1 MRVLKK
7 ERKGFTILEL
17 LAAVVIVGIIATLA
31 IIAINRYVLQGHNV
45 IDNQIEKQLI
55 LATKNYYSDNKTKFI
70 NIDEKGVVVWYTTL
84 NANNYISN
92 DLVDSNGNSCAK
104 SYVVV
109 KKDKSKYSYTGCII
123 CDNDGYNNTKDK
135 KECSESLDNTI
146 YCQWTDPNGNK
157 LNKTYLGVKKNNQ
170 VTLKL
175 TCKGKGIKF
184 VNGSTLDVDN
194 MISSELGNLEKLH
207 YLPYHNSK
215 KELVSF
221 TSNIKYTALP
231 NSNGNGAVSF
241 NKNSAYVVD
250 NSGQKVPNVL
260 TSYDGIVIDGKGPSC
275 TLSGPYKDSSL
286 KTSVKAVKD
295 GSVVYYSLVCKDDNN
310 VNGSIEKSGFKSS
323 DSINELNIVS
333 KPKNDAKEK
342 SAIISVSVKATK
354 GSSSKFNLTYKK
366 DQLFDN
372 YDNGNDEV
380 SSSIKGSSSTLVID
394 DEPPTCTF
402 TGPALNATYK
412 TRKSA
417 LNIVDE
423 YPNDYVYYELKCT
436 DEGGIDSSTFKFS
449 DIQNNGF
456 SRIEQSDTMKSVENN
471 GVVIGYK
478 YDIMAYEN
486 PNAVPNTTKATLK
499 YNKSNLSDSV
509 GNKGEGTIESSP
521 VIMIDNNAIPSCNI
535 TYSGNNDG
543 SGTLTGVMS
552 DKIGLKKY
560 AWSTE
565 VGEPD
570 QNDYIDINGTSNS
583 VTDKIFKSG
592 TYYLHMINEL
602 GLPGYCQLESEYIV
616 INAPGNPEIEAS
628 DGKSSGDWH
637 KKDYKLTAKGSN
649 SGVVY
654 HIGTNKNNLSSSST
668 EDVDYETKGTI
679 YYAEACWRKNTDIC
693 SETVQY
699 KALLD
704 KTPPTCTLTMRKFSG
719 FLNNDGSIP
728 SKNDEGEYEDDHWTQ
743 YGVKISMS
751 CSDNKNGSGLK
762 SRQITKPG
770 GRDDLGKWTAITS
783 AEGDGEHVVTAT
795 AEDIAGNTFT
805 KSVTVKRDT
814 TAPVL
819 EISIVPEDKG
829 QRLCKSKSVIVT
841 CTDERSGIS
850 AMTAGDYKTQAV
862 SKEETLKNAPGG
874 SGKSVMKQEVKFS
887 ASGSRYVRAGCVDG
901 ALNGTWTG
909 DVYGVDAYYSLPKSR
924 TKTKSSDGYRT
935 ESDCLDANDECESRY
950 RRTKYT
956 NGKAQYS
963 WEWVQDRTSQD
974 TTKKGPVTWC
984 KASTACEYYGTSK
997 GCNETIANAST
1008 NKGKR
1013 RCRNCTG
1020 GNGEKVDYTLD
1031 ECKLTGYSNYNS
1043 DTDYPTSCTESGT
1056 KGETESYTACSGSA
1070 SWYVGYKYSCSW

>member
-17 LAAVVIVGIIATLA
+17 LAAVVIVGIIVTLA
-31 IIAINRYVLQGHNV
+31 IIAINKYVLQGHNA

-146 YCQWTDPNGNK
+146 YCQWTDSNGNK

-310 VNGSIEKSGFKSS
+310 VNGSIEKSGFESS

-412 TRKSA
+412 IRKSA

-456 SRIEQSDTMKSVENN
+456 SRIEQSGTMKSVENN

-521 VIMIDNNAIPSCNI
+521 VIMIDNDAIPSCNI

-570 QNDYIDINGTSNS
+570 QSDYIDINGTSNS

-602 GLPGYCQLESEYIV
+602 GLPGYCKLEAEYIV
-616 INAPGNPEIEAS
+616 INAPKNPKINAS
-628 DGKSSGDWH
+628 DKNSSGDWH
-637 KKDYKLTAKGSN
+637 NKNYTLTAKDSD
-649 SGVVY
+649 SGVTY
-654 HIGTNKNNLSSSST
+654 YMGTSENSLSVGSSK
-668 EDVDYETKGTI
+668 DVNYETKGTI
-679 YYAEACWRKNTDIC
+679 YYAKACWNNNTDIC
-693 SETVQY
+693 SQTVQY

-704 KTPPTCTLTMRKFSG
+704 KTPPTCTVKKTKYGNVCPEEARGENYQYNYWTQCGVTVELSNCSDSISG
-719 FLNNDGSIP
+719 LDSSSSTSA
-728 SKNDEGEYEDDHWTQ
+728 SKNYYSEKEHTVSFTEIKDQAGNYYTSGSNKIKIDRTPPTVTWSVDDGATLIVGDTVTVTCSDSASGMAGFGGVFINGSTTDYGTDIVPGVSKKVTFKTTGTKKLYAACSDDAGNPTYEDKT
-743 YGVKISMS
+743 
-751 CSDNKNGSGLK
+751 GSNAE
-762 SRQITKPG
+762 IT
-770 GRDDLGKWTAITS
+770 
-783 AEGDGEHVVTAT
+783 
-795 AEDIAGNTFT
+795 
-805 KSVTVKRDT
+805 VTVKRK
-814 TAPVL
+814 
-819 EISIVPEDKG
+819 EYSFSRK
-829 QRLCKSKSVIVT
+829 
-841 CTDERSGIS
+841 
-850 AMTAGDYKTQAV
+850 DY
-862 SKEETLKNAPGG
+862 G
-874 SGKSVMKQEVKFS
+874 SGTCS
-887 ASGSRYVRAGCVDG
+887 SGDCCSSSPEECNED
-901 ALNGTWTG
+901 N
-909 DVYGVDAYYSLPKSR
+909 YGKMQYKDCNAEITYYW
-924 TKTKSSDGYRT
+924 
-935 ESDCLDANDECESRY
+935 DE
-950 RRTKYT
+950 
-956 NGKAQYS
+956 
-963 WEWVQDRTSQD
+963 
-974 TTKKGPVTWC
+974 TKKGSSPKAYSGKAGTWC
-984 KASTACEYYGTSK
+984 KNNGFTANKAGCDGSGNYCTSSVL
-997 GCNETIANAST
+997 NTT
-1008 NKGKR
+1008 
-1013 RCRNCTG
+1013 CRKSSGGDGAIVNCTIYTCKKKKT
-1020 GNGEKVDYTLD
+1020 GNYTYGESRKCVYNLVD
-1031 ECKLTGYSNYNS
+1031 
-1043 DTDYPTSCTESGT
+1043 
-1056 KGETESYTACSGSA
+1056 
-1070 SWYVGYKYSCSW
+1070 

>member
-17 LAAVVIVGIIATLA
+17 LAAVVIVGIIVTLATLT
-31 IIAINRYVLQGHNV
+31 IGKYIKQGHDT

-55 LATKNYYSDNKTKFI
+55 LASKDYFNDNKTKFI
-70 NIDEKGVVVWYTTL
+70 NIDEKGIVVWYTTL

-146 YCQWTDPNGNK
+146 YCQWTDSNGNK
-157 LNKTYLGVKKNNQ
+157 LNKTYLGVKKNNR

-194 MISSELGNLEKLH
+194 MISSELGNLEKLD
-207 YLPYHNSK
+207 YTPYHNSK

-221 TSNIKYTALP
+221 TSNIKYTVLP

-241 NKNSAYVVD
+241 NENSAYVVD

-412 TRKSA
+412 IRKSA

-456 SRIEQSDTMKSVENN
+456 SRIEQSGTMKSVENN

-521 VIMIDNNAIPSCNI
+521 VIMIDNDAIPSCNI
-535 TYSGNNDG
+535 TYSSNNDG

-570 QNDYIDINGTSNS
+570 QSDYIDINGTSNS

-602 GLPGYCQLESEYIV
+602 GLPGYCKLEAEYIV
-616 INAPGNPEIEAS
+616 INAPKNPKINAS
-628 DGKSSGDWH
+628 DKNSSGDWH
-637 KKDYKLTAKGSN
+637 NENYTLTAQDSN
-649 SGVVY
+649 SGVTY
-654 HIGTNKNNLSSSST
+654 YMGTSENSLSVGSSK
-668 EDVDYETKGTI
+668 DVNYETKGTI
-679 YYAEACWRKNTDIC
+679 YYAKACWNNNTDIC
-693 SETVQY
+693 SQTVQY

-704 KTPPTCTLTMRKFSG
+704 KTPPTCTVKKTKYGNVCPEEARGENYQYNYWTQCGVTVELSNCSDSISG
-719 FLNNDGSIP
+719 LDSSSSTSA
-728 SKNDEGEYEDDHWTQ
+728 SKNYYSEKEHTVSFAEIKDQAGNYYTSGSNKIKIDRTPPTVTWS
-743 YGVKISMS
+743 VKDGATLIV
-751 CSDNKNGSGLK
+751 
-762 SRQITKPG
+762 
-770 GRDDLGKWTAITS
+770 
-783 AEGDGEHVVTAT
+783 GDTVTAT
-795 AEDIAGNTFT
+795 CSDSASGMAGFGGIFINGSDKDYGTDIVYGISKKVTFLTTGTKKLYAACSDDAGNPTYEDKAGSNAEIT
-805 KSVTVKRDT
+805 VTVKRK
-814 TAPVL
+814 
-819 EISIVPEDKG
+819 EYSF
-829 QRLCKSKSVIVT
+829 SKK
-841 CTDERSGIS
+841 
-850 AMTAGDYKTQAV
+850 DY
-862 SKEETLKNAPGG
+862 G
-874 SGKSVMKQEVKFS
+874 SGTCP
-887 ASGSRYVRAGCVDG
+887 SGNCC
-901 ALNGTWTG
+901 
-909 DVYGVDAYYSLPKSR
+909 
-924 TKTKSSDGYRT
+924 SSSPTTCNEDNHGKMQYK
-935 ESDCLDANDECESRY
+935 DCEAETTTTYDW
-950 RRTKYT
+950 KY
-956 NGKAQYS
+956 
-963 WEWVQDRTSQD
+963 
-974 TTKKGPVTWC
+974 TKKGSSSTAYSGKAGTWC
-984 KASTACEYYGTSK
+984 KNNGFAADFAGCDGSGNYCTSSVL
-997 GCNETIANAST
+997 GET
-1008 NKGKR
+1008 
-1013 RCRNCTG
+1013 CRKSSGGDGAIVNCTIYTCKKAEEKT
-1020 GNGEKVDYTLD
+1020 GNYTYGESRKCVYNLVD
-1031 ECKLTGYSNYNS
+1031 
-1043 DTDYPTSCTESGT
+1043 
-1056 KGETESYTACSGSA
+1056 
-1070 SWYVGYKYSCSW
+1070 